1 MKSNSEKGFSLIELL
16 LVVVVI
22 GIVAALAIPALQ
34 KSIVAAEAG
43 TTFATL
49 RTISSTQVGFFSA
62 NGRFGTLSEIN
73 SVVTGGIGRTA
84 GNQIFRKSFTFDMV
98 PANPTPDELREGY
111 TVLATRQVV
120 GDPVIFQY
128 ELTQAGEIQQILP

>member
-1 MKSNSEKGFSLIELL
+1 MKSNNEKGFSLIELM

-34 KSIVAAEAG
+34 KSLIAAEAG

-49 RTISSTQVGFFSA
+49 RTISSTQVGFYTS

-73 SVVTGGIGRTA
+73 SIVAGGIGRTA

-98 PANPTPDELREGY
+98 PANPTPAELREGF
-111 TVLATRQVV
+111 TVLATRQIA
-120 GDPVIFQY
+120 GDPIIFQY
-128 ELTQAGEIQQILP
+128 ELRQDGEIRQLQP